1 MKELRP
7 EAQAAYDA
15 LRTAWRQQFN
25 EDLSEYPDKNCQ
37 EVLENYPEVGEGDTC
52 SLRHWDEIQV
62 IFKVGTN
69 YIRASIARTTG
80 DESPKEMGWEFD
92 PNSMAIVYPVKVMVT
107 RYHTMEEINGRK

>member
-7 EAQAAYDA
+7 EAQAAYDI
-15 LRTAWRQQFN
+15 LRAAWKQQFN
-25 EDLSEYPDKNCQ
+25 EGLPEHPDKNCQ

-52 SLRHWDEIQV
+52 SLRHWDEVQG

-92 PNSMAIVYPVKVMVT
+92 PDSMAIVYPVKVMVT